1 MAGFCPATQ
10 QHYAAATWPT
20 FPPPR
25 TQQFVILQ
33 SVGGLSGTFASIDG
47 LTFGPGG
54 LDSWSISY
62 GNDEVT
68 LTANPPVAPVPEPGS
83 ASILATALLA
93 LGSTRLVR
101 HRPHRGGWV

>member
-1 MAGFCPATQ
+1 DISLLNGF
-10 QHYAAATWPT
+10 
-20 FPPPR
+20 FPVNG
-25 TQQFVILQ
+25 QQFVILQ

-68 LTANPPVAPVPEPGS
+68 LTANAPVAPVPEPGS

-101 HRPHRGGWV
+101 HRPHRGGWM